1 MKRTIALV
9 GNPNSGKTSIFNEL
23 TGSTQYVGNWPGVT
37 IEKKEGTLRKNKHI
51 KLVDL
56 PGVYSL
62 SPYSPEEI
70 VTRDYLV
77 SKEVDLIVNIVDGTN
92 LERNLYLTSQ
102 LMETGT
108 PVIIALNMID
118 AVKRSG
124 ASIDSDKLSLL
135 LGMPVIETSA
145 VKGTGLENLVNTIA
159 DEHVTA
165 SKQFEYSPEV
175 ESALSGITAL
185 LPDAIAQ
192 HARRWHAIKLFERDQ
207 NVLIR
212 MQLSDEVKNKIEHII
227 ATTEAS
233 LDDTSEG
240 IITNDRYFAIS
251 NIVSQC
257 SIQAKIQG
265 KLTSS
270 DKIDKVVTNRWI
282 AIPIFFVVMWG
293 IYYIAIQGIGELT
306 IGWMEWLFAD
316 FIGANIRLLLE
327 SARTSAWLTNLVV
340 EGLIGGVG
348 SVLSFV
354 PQMMILFFFLSL
366 MEDSGYMARV
376 AFIMDRVFRKFGLS
390 GKSFIPMLIGT
401 GCSVP
406 AIMASRTIE
415 NLRDRRMTVMLVPF
429 IPCGAK
435 LPVFALLTASFFSG
449 SAWVASS
456 MYLIGIIMVIISGI
470 VLKRTKAFAGES
482 APFVMELPSYH
493 MPRIKQVAIHM
504 WERSKMFIKKAGTI
518 IALASVLIWIAQSID
533 WTFASADPSQSIL
546 ASVGKILAPLFV
558 PLGFGTWQATVAIIT
573 GLMAKE
579 TVVSTLQIV
588 LGTNGADIIG
598 LHDVFSPL
606 SAYAFMIFILLAA
619 PCIAAIGATY
629 NEMKS
634 KRWTFAAVLFQTSVA
649 YIMALFV
656 FQFGSLLIR

>member
-9 GNPNSGKTSIFNEL
+9 ENPNSGKTSIFNEL

-207 NVLIR
+207 NILIR
-212 MQLSDEVKNKIEHII
+212 MQLSDE
-227 ATTEAS
+227 
-233 LDDTSEG
+233 
-240 IITNDRYFAIS
+240 
-251 NIVSQC
+251 
-257 SIQAKIQG
+257 
-265 KLTSS
+265 
-270 DKIDKVVTNRWI
+270 
-282 AIPIFFVVMWG
+282 
-293 IYYIAIQGIGELT
+293 
-306 IGWMEWLFAD
+306 
-316 FIGANIRLLLE
+316 
-327 SARTSAWLTNLVV
+327 
-340 EGLIGGVG
+340 
-348 SVLSFV
+348 
-354 PQMMILFFFLSL
+354 
-366 MEDSGYMARV
+366 
-376 AFIMDRVFRKFGLS
+376 
-390 GKSFIPMLIGT
+390 
-401 GCSVP
+401 
-406 AIMASRTIE
+406 
-415 NLRDRRMTVMLVPF
+415 
-429 IPCGAK
+429 
-435 LPVFALLTASFFSG
+435 
-449 SAWVASS
+449 
-456 MYLIGIIMVIISGI
+456 
-470 VLKRTKAFAGES
+470 
-482 APFVMELPSYH
+482 
-493 MPRIKQVAIHM
+493 
-504 WERSKMFIKKAGTI
+504 
-518 IALASVLIWIAQSID
+518 
-533 WTFASADPSQSIL
+533 
-546 ASVGKILAPLFV
+546 
-558 PLGFGTWQATVAIIT
+558 
-573 GLMAKE
+573 
-579 TVVSTLQIV
+579 
-588 LGTNGADIIG
+588 
-598 LHDVFSPL
+598 
-606 SAYAFMIFILLAA
+606 
-619 PCIAAIGATY
+619 
-629 NEMKS
+629 
-634 KRWTFAAVLFQTSVA
+634 
-649 YIMALFV
+649 
-656 FQFGSLLIR
+656 